1 MANDMLQKMDFST
14 DFINE
19 ELDLYPLMG
28 GTHYGSGSNERF
40 GGVICAPKRFIL
52 LNLVCI

>member
-19 ELDLYPLMG
+19 DLALYPLMG